1 LPHIRALH
9 VEERTEALILDAA
22 TRRNLELDASLSGNE
37 EATLLAVIDSCVTAM
52 GSRQLRRW
60 LNRPLTLHAPLRAR
74 YQALGTLIEAVG
86 INPVASRLAG
96 LRSRNIIWI
105 VYVFSAVCAA
115 LAGLMISSN
124 VTAADANNAG
134 LYIEMDAILAVVIGG
149 TSLAGGRYTLAGT
162 VVGAFIIQTLTTTV
176 YTLGIPPE
184 VTLVF
189 KALVV
194 ITVCLLQAPK
204 ARNLLRSL
212 KAAPQPGTKEKV
224 AI

>member
-1 LPHIRALH
+1 
-9 VEERTEALILDAA
+9 
-22 TRRNLELDASLSGNE
+22 
-37 EATLLAVIDSCVTAM
+37 M
-52 GSRQLRRW
+52 
-60 LNRPLTLHAPLRAR
+60 
-74 YQALGTLIEAVG
+74 G

-115 LAGLMISSN
+115 VAGLMISSN

-212 KAAPQPGTKEKV
+212 KAAPKPGTKEKV

>member
-1 LPHIRALH
+1 
-9 VEERTEALILDAA
+9 
-22 TRRNLELDASLSGNE
+22 
-37 EATLLAVIDSCVTAM
+37 
-52 GSRQLRRW
+52 
-60 LNRPLTLHAPLRAR
+60 
-74 YQALGTLIEAVG
+74 
-86 INPVASRLAG
+86 
-96 LRSRNIIWI
+96 
-105 VYVFSAVCAA
+105 
-115 LAGLMISSN
+115 MISSN

-162 VVGAFIIQTLTTTV
+162 VIGAFIIQTLTTTV

-212 KAAPQPGTKEKV
+212 KAAPKPGTKEKV

>member
-1 LPHIRALH
+1 
-9 VEERTEALILDAA
+9 
-22 TRRNLELDASLSGNE
+22 
-37 EATLLAVIDSCVTAM
+37 
-52 GSRQLRRW
+52 
-60 LNRPLTLHAPLRAR
+60 
-74 YQALGTLIEAVG
+74 
-86 INPVASRLAG
+86 VASRLAG

-115 LAGLMISSN
+115 IAGLMISSN

-149 TSLAGGRYTLAGT
+149 TSLAGGRYTLVGT

-204 ARNLLRSL
+204 ARNLLNSL
-212 KAAPQPGTKEKV
+212 KTPKPVTTQAAQEKV